1 MSSQPNNRR
10 GTLLLGLLLIGVGV
24 LVLLAPAG
32 TGVRGWLMR
41 LWPTFLIIAG
51 VIRVMGF
58 AVERKPRSPVGGMF
72 LIIIGALF
80 FVSRFHTDL
89 NPVALYG
96 RYWILLL
103 LIFGGIELVRY
114 YSHRN
119 SYGPPPRLFSVGRLI
134 VVFFIIGTGVL
145 ASRLGNNPAVISAMH
160 LPRFLDGLRDSV
172 AGQSFEFT
180 DAPVESSDIAPG
192 MKITV
197 ANSYGNVKV
206 NGGGQLLRA
215 TLTKRVRGWS
225 SDDARRIAEQVSLTI
240 TKTAD
245 GLLITTTRNQVNQDF
260 TTDIQ
265 LELPPSAAVTVNNS
279 YGAVAVANLQNAVQ
293 IKTSHGQAEIN
304 QVSGN
309 VKCELS
315 YANVSANGI
324 NGDVVIS
331 GAKAARLS
339 NINGAVELAARNDA
353 VELNGISGPARINAP
368 FCTIHA
374 QGLSG
379 RAELKTEHGRV
390 DVTSASN
397 LDIEAPYSDVRA
409 QTINGDVAVRSS
421 NSNIQVTTVF
431 GSVEINAD
439 KCNINIDDARGEVA
453 VETSHGEVTVK
464 DFYEG
469 VHVETSYATVTLIA
483 AKPPDQDIDVQN
495 NHGEIR
501 LVLPPTSRFMLD
513 ATSEHGEIRP
523 SGFADLAARAS
534 ESLVAANGGGPNII
548 LHTSFRNITI
558 SASGARQAQASARVN

>member
-1 MSSQPNNRR
+1 VSSRPNNRR
-10 GTLLLGLLLIGVGV
+10 GTLLLGLLLIGVGAV
-24 LVLLAPAG
+24 VLLAPAG
-32 TGVRGWLMR
+32 LGVRGWLMR

-58 AVERKPRSPVGGMF
+58 AVERKPRSPVGGML

-103 LIFGGIELVRY
+103 LIFAGIELVRF

-119 SYGPPPRLFSVGRLI
+119 NYGPPPKIFSVGRIII
-134 VVFFIIGTGVL
+134 VVLIIATGIL
-145 ASRLGNNPAVISAMH
+145 ANRIGNNPSVISAMH
-160 LPRFLDGLRDSV
+160 LPRVLDSLRDSV

-180 DAPVESSDIAPG
+180 DTPVENRDYMTG
-192 MKITV
+192 MKVTV

-206 NGGGQLLRA
+206 NGGGDLIRA

-245 GLLITTTRNQVNQDF
+245 GLLVSTTRNQVNQDF

-265 LELPPSAAVTVNNS
+265 IDLPASAALTVNNS
-279 YGAVAVANLQNAVQ
+279 YGAVVVANLLNGAQ
-293 IKTSHGQAEIN
+293 IKTSHGQAEVN
-304 QVSGN
+304 QISGN
-309 VKCELS
+309 VKCDLS
-315 YANVSANGI
+315 YANAIASNI
-324 NGDVVIS
+324 KGDLAII
-331 GAKAARLS
+331 GAKAARLT
-339 NINGAVELAARNDA
+339 NISGAVELAARNDN
-353 VELNGISGPARINAP
+353 VELNAISGPVRINAP
-368 FCTIHA
+368 FCTIRA

-379 RAELKTEHGRV
+379 AAELKTEHGRV
-390 DVTSASN
+390 DVTSASS

-409 QTINGDVAVRSS
+409 QTVNGDVAVRSS
-421 NSNIQVTTVF
+421 NSNIQLATVF

-439 KCNINIDDARGEVA
+439 KSNVNIEDARGEITVA
-453 VETSHGEVTVK
+453 TSHGEVAVK

-469 VHVETSYATVTLIA
+469 VHIETSYATVSLVA

-501 LVLPPTSRFMLD
+501 LALPPSSRFMLD
-513 ATSEHGEIRP
+513 AMSEHGEIRP
-523 SGFADLAARAS
+523 TGFADLAARAG
-534 ESLVAANGGGPNII
+534 ESLIAANGGGPNIVLRTTYRSI
-548 LHTSFRNITI
+548 II
-558 SASGARQAQASARVN
+558 SASGARQAQANARVN